1 MSAATLT
8 AESRFFRIR
17 GGETVVEA
25 LPSGSWIRWD
35 RWDGPVGTSIWKL
48 DSPELVELT
57 EEAARILIRTPR

>member
-25 LPSGSWIRWD
+25 LPSGDWIRHD
-35 RWDGPVGTSIWKL
+35 RWDGPVGTSIWSL
-48 DSPELVELT
+48 DSPELTELT
-57 EEAARILIRTPR
+57 EAAARILIKVPR

>member
-8 AESRFFRIR
+8 AESRFFKIR

-48 DSPELVELT
+48 DSPELIELT
-57 EEAARILIRTPR
+57 EAAAKILIRTLR